1 VVAGLITDARGRILL
16 TRRTEGRDLAGR
28 WEFPGGKREP
38 GETSE
43 QALVRELEEEL
54 GIRAEVGDWII
65 DVPQRYPDKRLRLEV
80 RRIRSF
86 KGTPRGHEGQAMVW
100 VMPDKLGRYDMP
112 PADKPVVGAL
122 LQPDRLLIPPAPAA
136 ADDAA
141 WLASLE
147 RALRDGIQRVV
158 LSLPGTD
165 DARRQALG
173 MPAVALCKRHGAQV
187 LVREDAALAA
197 SLGVGLFLSGARLA
211 ELTERPLATGGLL
224 GAACD
229 TTECFAAAE
238 RLGCDFAVTEARTR
252 GDETSP
258 DHAKALD
265 WADFERL
272 REATSLPLYV
282 AVGVDTTGSCKGALE
297 LDEVRRH
304 GGQGN
309 ALTLEALR

>member
-1 VVAGLITDARGRILL
+1 MVAGLITDARGRILL

-122 LQPDRLLIPPAPAA
+122 LQPDRLLVTLASAA

-147 RALRDGIQRVV
+147 RALRNGIQRVV
-158 LSLPGTD
+158 LSLSGTD
-165 DARRQALG
+165 EARSQALG
-173 MPAVALCKRHGAQV
+173 TQAVALCKRHGAQA
-187 LVREDAALAA
+187 LVREDTALAT
-197 SLGVGLFLSGARLA
+197 SLGTGLYLSGARLV
-211 ELTERPLATGGLL
+211 ELTERPLAADGLL
-224 GAACD
+224 AAACD
-229 TTECFAAAE
+229 TAEHLAAAE
-238 RLGCDFAVTEARTR
+238 RLRCDFAVTEVQAQD
-252 GDETSP
+252 DETSP
-258 DHAKALD
+258 GREKALA
-265 WADFERL
+265 WPDFERL
-272 REATSLPLYV
+272 REASSLPLY
-282 AVGVDTTGSCKGALE
+282 AAAGDDALGV
-297 LDEVRRH
+297 DEVRRH
-304 GGQGN
+304 GGQGV
-309 ALTLEALR
+309 ALTGESLHGGG